1 MTTINMLKK
10 TSLKAIPAKN
20 QGRPTERRFSLQVDR
35 QTKASFST
43 LADAE
48 KAAASIKVAHPI
60 VKVAIYDAEEGQQIA
75 PGA

>member
-1 MTTINMLKK
+1 MMTINMPNKPN
-10 TSLKAIPAKN
+10 LKAVPAKD
-20 QGRPTERRFSLQVDR
+20 QGRPTQRRFWLQVDR

-48 KAAASIKVAHPI
+48 KAAASIMAAHPI
-60 VKVAIYDAEEGQQIA
+60 VKVAIYDAEENQQIA